1 VGVTAWFPVLVAGLM
16 FLVHRQGAAEGEDM
30 TDPRPR
36 GIRNNNPGNIE
47 YSAANDW
54 QGQTGSDG
62 RYAVFADPV
71 WGIRAMGKVL
81 DSYGRRGVDTVAEIV
96 ATWAPESENPTGNYI
111 ATVEELTGLTA
122 ASRITRADYPALVE
136 AMIYFENGE
145 QPYSRGLILDGMAR
159 L

>member
-1 VGVTAWFPVLVAGLM
+1 MDAAAGLLAVA
-16 FLVHRQGAAEGEDM
+16 LVGLVLSSRAPGAAM
-30 TDPRPR
+30 TTGPRPR

-62 RYAVFADPV
+62 RYAVFSDPV